1 MKTSTT
7 LSRAARNP
15 RMPKVNRA
23 VAAALMAEEKLE
35 LVREKSRLMRE
46 IKTGQD
52 RIDVINTRLD
62 QIKQGEDILGI
73 RT

>member
-1 MKTSTT
+1 
-7 LSRAARNP
+7 
-15 RMPKVNRA
+15 MPKVNRA